1 VTTIGAASYQNEPS
15 ESFATAVTRWL
26 PASRTRELISAL
38 PARIPDKIRHVR
50 TGFLSE

>member
-1 VTTIGAASYQNEPS
+1 MGAASYQNEPS

-38 PARIPDKIRHVR
+38 PARGPR
-50 TGFLSE
+50 